1 MIITKIWFKDDR
13 IYGLTNDGETVWQS
27 LLWYKRLRNASNDDR
42 NNYEI
47 DDEGIHWYELDEDIS
62 FESFGYSDP
71 EPVALSKLFLTHP
84 ELNPSAVAKR
94 IGISPFLMTQF
105 VNGTRKPSKEC
116 ESKIF
121 NEIRIIAENLLAVK

>member
-1 MIITKIWFKDDR
+1 MIITRVWFKDDR
-13 IYGLTNDGETVWQS
+13 IYVLTNDGETVWQS

-71 EPVALSKLFLTHP
+71 EPVGVSKLFLTHP